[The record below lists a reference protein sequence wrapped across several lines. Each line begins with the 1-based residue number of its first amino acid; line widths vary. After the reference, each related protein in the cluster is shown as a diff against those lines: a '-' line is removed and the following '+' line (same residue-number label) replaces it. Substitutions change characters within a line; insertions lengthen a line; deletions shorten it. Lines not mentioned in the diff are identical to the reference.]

1 MNDLFWK
8 EEREFMKEAVRLAQE
23 GQKNKFEEMRIK
35 LEQLKVQ
42 RDAERQELAKQK
54 LLQKEL

>member
-1 MNDLFWK
+1 
-8 EEREFMKEAVRLAQE
+8 MKEAVRLAQE